1 MLEEYF
7 DFQRPDDIR
16 LNGSRIGIEAILYEY
31 VYRAQ
36 SPEAI
41 QQKFSTLTLE
51 QVYAAIL
58 YYLQNKPQMDGYLAD
73 WLDYSRQARQ
83 EQQQNPPPAVARL
96 RRLKQEITA
105 SGLTVEQYL
114 KQGQARHQAKEEQI
128 VATG

>member
-51 QVYAAIL
+51 QVA
-58 YYLQNKPQMDGYLAD
+58 GH
-73 WLDYSRQARQ
+73 
-83 EQQQNPPPAVARL
+83 VA
-96 RRLKQEITA
+96 
-105 SGLTVEQYL
+105 
-114 KQGQARHQAKEEQI
+114 GQAAQAVGARTQHE
-128 VATG
+128 